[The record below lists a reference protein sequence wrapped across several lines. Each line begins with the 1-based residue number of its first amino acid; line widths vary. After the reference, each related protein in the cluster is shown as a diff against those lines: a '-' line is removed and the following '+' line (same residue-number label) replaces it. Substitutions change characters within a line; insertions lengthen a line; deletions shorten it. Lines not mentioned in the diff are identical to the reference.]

1 MFQKILVAIDCSKV
15 SKRVFEK
22 AIYLAKLTK
31 ANLMIFN
38 VVCPEEDG
46 YLDNS
51 ELLNYHDP
59 DKDSEAVKYSQ
70 KMLDKFSQPKLEMLH
85 LYTTEATAAGIEVEY
100 KQHVGQ
106 PGETIC
112 EFARNWQADLIV
124 IGRRRW
130 LSGMEEFVLGRVSNY
145 VLHHTFCCVFIVP

>member
-1 MFQKILVAIDCSKV
+1 MFHKILVAIDCSKV

-22 AIYLAKLTK
+22 ALSLAKLTK

-51 ELLNYHDP
+51 ELLNYYDP

-70 KMLDKFSQPKLEMLH
+70 KMLDKFSQPKLEMLR
-85 LYTTEATAAGIEVEY
+85 LYTTEATAAGVEVEY

-112 EFARNWQADLIV
+112 EFARNCQADLIV
-124 IGRRRW
+124 IGRLRW

-145 VLHHTFCCVFIVP
+145 VLHHTFCSVLIVP

>member
-22 AIYLAKLTK
+22 ALSLAKLTK

-38 VVCPEEDG
+38 VVCPEDDG

-51 ELLNYHDP
+51 ELLNYYEP
-59 DKDSEAVKYSQ
+59 DKDTESVKHSQ

-85 LYTTEATAAGIEVEY
+85 LYTTEATAADVYAEY
-100 KQHVGQ
+100 KQHFGK

-112 EFARNWQADLIV
+112 EFAQTWQADLIV
-124 IGRRRW
+124 MGRRHW
-130 LSGMEEFVLGRVSNY
+130 LSGIEEFVLGRVSNY
-145 VLHHTFCCVFIVP
+145 VLHHAFCCVLIVP

>member
-22 AIYLAKLTK
+22 ALSLAKLTK

-51 ELLNYHDP
+51 ELLNYYEP
-59 DKDSEAVKYSQ
+59 DKDSEAVKHSQ
-70 KMLDKFSQPKLEMLH
+70 KMLDKFSHPKLEMLH
-85 LYTTEATAAGIEVEY
+85 LYTAEATAAGVEAEY

-112 EFARNWQADLIV
+112 EFARNCQADLIV

-145 VLHHTFCCVFIVP
+145 VLHHTFCSVLIVS

>member
-1 MFQKILVAIDCSKV
+1 
-15 SKRVFEK
+15 
-22 AIYLAKLTK
+22 
-31 ANLMIFN
+31 MIFN
-38 VVCPEEDG
+38 VLCPEEEG
-46 YLDNS
+46 YLDTTDI
-51 ELLNYHDP
+51 LNYYDP
-59 DKDSEAVKYSQ
+59 DKDSEAAQHSQ

-85 LYTTEATAAGIEVEY
+85 LYTTEATAAGVEVEY

-130 LSGMEEFVLGRVSNY
+130 LSTIEEFVLGRVSNY
-145 VLHHTFCCVFIVP
+145 LLHHAFCSVLIVP